1 MLLNE
6 KREREKNMS
15 AKIKLIRV
23 DNRLVHGQVG
33 VTWTDSLSIDTIVVV
48 DDEVVYNPLSQKLM
62 QTIAK
67 SSNVQIRFYTAEQFV
82 ETYQNSSSN
91 RKLFVVVKTIQVVK
105 RLCVLVLSAQKLNIG
120 NIHYEKGRY
129 PFNRKMYLTKE
140 DVEDI
145 IYLNQHGYSVFY
157 QDVPGTL
164 VEKLDS
170 ISLEDL
176 KIRR

>member
-1 MLLNE
+1 
-6 KREREKNMS
+6 MS

-105 RLCVLVLSAQKLNIG
+105 RLCVLGLSAQ
-120 NIHYEKGRY
+120 
-129 PFNRKMYLTKE
+129 
-140 DVEDI
+140 I
-145 IYLNQHGYSVFY
+145 IL
-157 QDVPGTL
+157 
-164 VEKLDS
+164 
-170 ISLEDL
+170 
-176 KIRR
+176 

>member
-1 MLLNE
+1 
-6 KREREKNMS
+6 MS

-48 DDEVVYNPLSQKLM
+48 DDEAVYNVLSQKLM

-82 ETYQNSSSN
+82 EIFQKSTSN
-91 RKLFVVVKTIQVVK
+91 QKLFVVVKTIQMVK
-105 RLCVLVLSAQKLNIG
+105 HLCELGILDQKLNIG

-129 PFNRKMYLTKE
+129 PFNRKMYLTPQ

-145 IYLNQHGYSVFY
+145 QYLNAHGYSVFY

-164 VEKLDS
+164 IEKLDS

-176 KIRR
+176 KIK